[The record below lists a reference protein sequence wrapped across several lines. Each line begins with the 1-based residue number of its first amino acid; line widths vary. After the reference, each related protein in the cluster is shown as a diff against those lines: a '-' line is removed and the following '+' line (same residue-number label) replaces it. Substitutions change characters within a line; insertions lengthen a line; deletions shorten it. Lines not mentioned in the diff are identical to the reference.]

1 MENKLYYGT
10 GIFIPVSDLKKSTK
24 WYEEMLGFE
33 MLHSDVPEANTMT
46 MKGLNT
52 YFCLVKCEDIKQ
64 PEFPKNN
71 YDVRGY
77 FNILTK
83 DIDKVYE
90 ELIEKGA
97 QVSEIHDYDHVR
109 GFTLTDL
116 DGNQFGIVT

>member
-1 MENKLYYGT
+1 MENKFYYGT
-10 GIFIPVSDLKKSTK
+10 GIFIPVSDLNKSTK
-24 WYEEMLGFE
+24 WYKEMLGFE
-33 MLHSDVPEANTMT
+33 MLHSDAPEANTMT

-52 YFCLVKCEDIKQ
+52 IFCLVTCEDIKQ

-97 QVSEIHDYDHVR
+97 QVSDIHDYGNVR